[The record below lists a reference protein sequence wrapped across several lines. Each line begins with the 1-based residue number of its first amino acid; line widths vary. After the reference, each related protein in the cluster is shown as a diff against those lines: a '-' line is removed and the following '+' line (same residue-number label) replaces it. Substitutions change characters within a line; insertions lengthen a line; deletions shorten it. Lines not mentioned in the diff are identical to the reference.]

1 MERAILLFV
10 ILFSLSPL
18 ANASTPNAETDSII
32 LYKDVF
38 FRGTRLSPK
47 TLMEIQFGLSR
58 AGYSRCCCRTTHWSP
73 SLTIQQ
79 YSRMN

>member
-1 MERAILLFV
+1 MERTILLFV

-38 FRGTRLSPK
+38 FRGNKAFPQR
-47 TLMEIQFGLSR
+47 
-58 AGYSRCCCRTTHWSP
+58 H
-73 SLTIQQ
+73 
-79 YSRMN
+79 

>member
-1 MERAILLFV
+1 MKLSIPLFV

-38 FRGTRLSPK
+38 FPWDKAFPQR
-47 TLMEIQFGLSR
+47 
-58 AGYSRCCCRTTHWSP
+58 H
-73 SLTIQQ
+73 
-79 YSRMN
+79 